1 MRGRVRFVPKAD
13 KVQRNKNGLTFDH
26 IVGGYQPYLSVEL
39 CKLKIHNSQTITP
52 LRQLAG

>member
-1 MRGRVRFVPKAD
+1 VPKAD
-13 KVQRNKNGLTFDH
+13 KVRRNKNGLMFDH
-26 IVGGYQPYLSVEL
+26 IVGGYQPELSVEL